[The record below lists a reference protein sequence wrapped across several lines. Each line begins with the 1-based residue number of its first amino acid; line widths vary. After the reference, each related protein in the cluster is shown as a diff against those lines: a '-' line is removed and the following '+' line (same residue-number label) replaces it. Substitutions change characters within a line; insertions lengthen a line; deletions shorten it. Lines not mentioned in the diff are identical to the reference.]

1 MNRYASNHPVLFGLL
16 VTLGWLVLLVV
27 SMGIA
32 SSALHRPYGE
42 DTTVTIGRLVG
53 TACILLL
60 VWRLGW
66 LESSGIAR
74 LGKWQIW
81 LLAFGG
87 MIYFAGTSL
96 YSFYGKPVFSFSTL
110 IRSPESSTVLV
121 TLFVVSVGEEILF
134 RGLVL
139 HALIRVWGV
148 TTQGIIGSVFVTS
161 LLFAVLHVSQVLTHS
176 VSLSSVSW
184 LILETSAISI
194 WWGGL
199 VVRGRC
205 VWPAVMLHFAVSAI
219 VAIQGLTVPMVEPA
233 TAAYRQIL
241 WFSLPLGAVGIWL
254 LLRAEPHPNVLDW
267 WGTGRNARNHDD
279 L

>member
-1 MNRYASNHPVLFGLL
+1 MNRYASNHPVAFGLL

-32 SSALHRPYGE
+32 SSALQKPYGE
-42 DTTVTIGRLVG
+42 EPTVTIGRLVG

-66 LESSGIAR
+66 LGSSGIAR
-74 LGKWQIW
+74 LGSCRIW

-87 MIYFAGTSL
+87 MIYFASTSL

-139 HALIRVWGV
+139 HALVRAWGA
-148 TTQGIIGSVFVTS
+148 TTQGIIGSVFATS
-161 LLFAVLHVSQVLTHS
+161 LLFAVLHIIQVLTHG
-176 VSLSSVSW
+176 VPLSSASW
-184 LILETSAISI
+184 LVLETFAIAT

-199 VVRGRC
+199 VVLGRS
-205 VWPAVMLHFAVSAI
+205 VWPAIMLHFVVSAV
-219 VAIQGLTVPMVEPA
+219 VAIQGLTAPIVEPA
-233 TAAYRQIL
+233 TAAYRQLL
-241 WFSLPLGAVGIWL
+241 WFSLPLAAVGIWL
-254 LLRAEPHPNVLDW
+254 MLRPEPHPNVHVSSGERHA
-267 WGTGRNARNHDD
+267 GT
-279 L
+279 